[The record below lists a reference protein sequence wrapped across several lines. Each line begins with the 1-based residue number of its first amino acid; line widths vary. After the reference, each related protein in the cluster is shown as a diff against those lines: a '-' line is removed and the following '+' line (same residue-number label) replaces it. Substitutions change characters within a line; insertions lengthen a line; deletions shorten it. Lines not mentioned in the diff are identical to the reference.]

1 MKNNR
6 QKQILEIISTEVIE
20 TQEELI
26 DRLIGCGYKVTQA
39 TVSRDIKE
47 LKLVKTATDRNKY
60 RYVRSGS
67 DESKQYVKYDNILLE
82 TMVSVDVAGHL
93 IVIRTHNGMAM
104 AAGAAIDAM
113 GWNEI
118 VGSIAGD
125 DTVFVAVRTEEGV
138 RNIAD
143 RLMSLIAWGR

>member
-1 MKNNR
+1 MKNKR
-6 QKQILEIISTEVIE
+6 QKQILDIISSNVIE

-26 DRLIGCGYKVTQA
+26 DRLNACGYKVTQA
-39 TVSRDIKE
+39 TISRDIKD
-47 LKLVKTATDRNKY
+47 LKLVKTATDRNRY
-60 RYVRSGS
+60 RYVKSGS
-67 DESKQYVKYDNILLE
+67 EESKQSVKYDNILYE

-93 IVIRTHNGMAM
+93 IVIKTHNGMAM

-138 RNIAD
+138 RYIYEKLNSV
-143 RLMSLIAWGR
+143 LSWGR

>member
-1 MKNNR
+1 MKNKR
-6 QKQILEIISTEVIE
+6 QKQILDIISSNVIE

-26 DRLIGCGYKVTQA
+26 DRLNACGYKVTQA
-39 TVSRDIKE
+39 TISRDIKD
-47 LKLVKTATDRNKY
+47 LKLVKTATDRNRY
-60 RYVRSGS
+60 RYVKSGS
-67 DESKQYVKYDNILLE
+67 EESKQSVKYDNILFE
-82 TMVSVDVAGHL
+82 TMLSVDVAGHL
-93 IVIRTHNGMAM
+93 IVIKTHNGMAM

-138 RNIAD
+138 RYIYEKLNSV
-143 RLMSLIAWGR
+143 LSWGR

>member
-1 MKNNR
+1 MNNKR
-6 QKQILEIISTEVIE
+6 QKQILDILSSNVIE

-26 DRLIGCGYKVTQA
+26 DRLNACGYKVTQA
-39 TVSRDIKE
+39 TISRDIKD
-47 LKLVKTATDRNKY
+47 LKLVKTATDRNRY
-60 RYVRSGS
+60 RYVKSGS
-67 DESKQYVKYDNILLE
+67 EESKQSVKYDNILFE

-93 IVIRTHNGMAM
+93 IVIKTHNGMAM

-138 RNIAD
+138 RYIYEKLNSV
-143 RLMSLIAWGR
+143 LSWGR

>member
-1 MKNNR
+1 MKNKR
-6 QKQILEIISTEVIE
+6 QKQILDIISSNAIE

-26 DRLIGCGYKVTQA
+26 DRLNACGYKVTQA
-39 TVSRDIKE
+39 TISRDIKD
-47 LKLVKTATDRNKY
+47 LKLVKTATDRNRY
-60 RYVRSGS
+60 RYVKSGS
-67 DESKQYVKYDNILLE
+67 EESKQSVKYDNILFE

-93 IVIRTHNGMAM
+93 IVIKTHNGMAM

-138 RNIAD
+138 RYIYEKLNSV
-143 RLMSLIAWGR
+143 LSWGR

>member
-1 MKNNR
+1 MKNKR
-6 QKQILEIISTEVIE
+6 QKQILDIISSNVIE

-26 DRLIGCGYKVTQA
+26 DRLNACGYKVTQA
-39 TVSRDIKE
+39 TISRDIKD
-47 LKLVKTATDRNKY
+47 LKLVKTATDRNRY
-60 RYVRSGS
+60 RYVKSGS
-67 DESKQYVKYDNILLE
+67 EESKQSVKYDNILFE

-93 IVIRTHNGMAM
+93 IVIKTHNGMAM

-138 RNIAD
+138 RYICEKLNSV
-143 RLMSLIAWGR
+143 LSWGR

>member
-1 MKNNR
+1 MKNKR
-6 QKQILEIISTEVIE
+6 QKQILDIISSNVIE

-26 DRLIGCGYKVTQA
+26 DRLNACGYKVTQA
-39 TVSRDIKE
+39 TISRDIKD
-47 LKLVKTATDRNKY
+47 LKLVKTATDRNRY
-60 RYVRSGS
+60 RYVKSGS
-67 DESKQYVKYDNILLE
+67 EESKQSVKYDNILFE

-93 IVIRTHNGMAM
+93 IVIKTHNGMAM

-138 RNIAD
+138 RYIYEKLNSV
-143 RLMSLIAWGR
+143 LSWGR